1 MNIDNVNI
9 HDFPV
14 SLAPME
20 DVTDIAFRIV
30 CKRLGADILYTEFT
44 SSEAM
49 ITNDEKFRA
58 AMATGWDRIGADVKY
73 AFENIKA
80 LFTMNQ

>member
-1 MNIDNVNI
+1 MDYAAAITASAAAI
-9 HDFPV
+9 G
-14 SLAPME
+14 E
-20 DVTDIAFRIV
+20 IAKASGEWAKFLCTV
-30 CKRLGADILYTEFT
+30 AGQKLV
-44 SSEAM
+44 EAM

>member
-1 MNIDNVNI
+1 MDYVAAITATATAI
-9 HDFPV
+9 G
-14 SLAPME
+14 E
-20 DVTDIAFRIV
+20 IAKASGEWAKFLCSAAGQKLV
-30 CKRLGADILYTEFT
+30 
-44 SSEAM
+44 EAM